1 MDKLNISRS
10 GDKLTREDVIEKIK
24 EYLKRLK
31 NKDNLESV
39 RADFVK
45 EFKEVD
51 ASEIMLAEQRLLK
64 EGTPLEEVQKLCDV
78 HSALFHGKTTEERIL
93 NAEKAANQ
101 SVKEKRMA
109 ATKKLISISGHPLYT
124 FTRENEKIEQLVE
137 RCMGVANDGNIEK
150 ELLTNLRQI
159 AIHYAKKGDLLY
171 PHLKVKYDIS

>member
-24 EYLKRLK
+24 EYLKKLK

-64 EGTPLEEVQKLCDV
+64 EGTPLEEVQKLCTFCIIPWKNYRRKNFKCRK
-78 HSALFHGKTTEERIL
+78 SCK
-93 NAEKAANQ
+93 
-101 SVKEKRMA
+101 SV
-109 ATKKLISISGHPLYT
+109 
-124 FTRENEKIEQLVE
+124 
-137 RCMGVANDGNIEK
+137 C
-150 ELLTNLRQI
+150 
-159 AIHYAKKGDLLY
+159 
-171 PHLKVKYDIS
+171 

>member
-109 ATKKLISISGHPLYT
+109 ATKKLISIS
-124 FTRENEKIEQLVE
+124 
-137 RCMGVANDGNIEK
+137 D
-150 ELLTNLRQI
+150 
-159 AIHYAKKGDLLY
+159 IHYIHLPVKMKKLN
-171 PHLKVKYDIS
+171 S

>member
-64 EGTPLEEVQKLCDV
+64 K
-78 HSALFHGKTTEERIL
+78 ERL
-93 NAEKAANQ
+93 
-101 SVKEKRMA
+101 
-109 ATKKLISISGHPLYT
+109 
-124 FTRENEKIEQLVE
+124 
-137 RCMGVANDGNIEK
+137 
-150 ELLTNLRQI
+150 
-159 AIHYAKKGDLLY
+159 
-171 PHLKVKYDIS
+171 